1 MYVHV
6 ASLYITVGMLLES
19 HTGFR
24 W

>member
-6 ASLYITVGMLLES
+6 VSLYITVGMLLES